1 MARTRSE
8 RLWILSGAAC
18 VVIVALAAWAF
29 VVSPKLG
36 QAQSVRSQTDSAQGQ
51 NAALQANLDRL
62 RAAYANIGQLRA
74 QRDTAREA
82 LPTDNAMSA
91 FTDQLAAQAKAAHVS
106 ITMLNTSDPA
116 PITSSAL
123 ATVAPSTGSSSSTS
137 AAPVATVP
145 TGPTIAQGLYGIPV
159 TLTVTGT
166 AANDLRFLNA
176 IQHRGPRAVLISS
189 AQLGVAAASTGPSAK
204 GNVSLDVSLQ
214 VFVEAI
220 PSAAPTPAAV
230 PAAAAASPSPSP
242 VAAGS

>member
-8 RLWILSGAAC
+8 RLWILIGVAC
-18 VVIVALAAWAF
+18 VLVVAVAAWAF

-36 QAQSVRSQTDSAQGQ
+36 QAKSVRSQTGSAQGQ
-51 NAALQANLDRL
+51 NAALHADLDRL
-62 RAAYANIGQLRA
+62 RAAYKHMGQLRA
-74 QRDTAREA
+74 QRDVAREA

-91 FTDQLAAQAKAAHVS
+91 FTNQLAGQAKAAHVS

-116 PITSSAL
+116 PITSSAP
-123 ATVAPSTGSSSSTS
+123 ATVAPSTGASSS
-137 AAPVATVP
+137 AAPVAALP
-145 TGPTIAQGLYGIPV
+145 TGPTIAQGIYGIPV

-189 AQLGVAAASTGPSAK
+189 VQLGVAAAASTGPSAK

-214 VFVEAI
+214 AFVEAI
-220 PSAAPTPAAV
+220 PTAAPTSAPAVAI
-230 PAAAAASPSPSP
+230 ASPTPTP
-242 VAAGS
+242 VAAGD